1 VIGCS
6 ERCERLRLV
15 ARFAPAIAPSCSEV
29 DFISAMFSLGRKQIS
44 DPRADG
50 LIFWPEVLVGRE
62 FVGAALGCPSPW
74 QFVEGG
80 PQIDKLGKHIGKVG
94 LRIAAGGLAR
104 AIKAG

>member
-62 FVGAALGCPSPW
+62 FVGAALGCPVHGIS
-74 QFVEGG
+74 
-80 PQIDKLGKHIGKVG
+80 LS
-94 LRIAAGGLAR
+94 
-104 AIKAG
+104 KAGHRLTSLVSTLVR